1 MKTEV
6 FDHITFQCGLA
17 LSLIIIFKDIPYF
30 VKQDYKLRTIIVH
43 FFPHLW
49 LLMLDEGLKA
59 DIKEGV
65 MILRKISYPQVTKFP
80 KRNFYLPHT
89 NIICRYILITY
100 LTLLKITWLKWK
112 KLISRWTFQ
121 KFIFPFSW
129 FTTKIFIVKII
140 ILKCMIFKLFLLKIS
155 FKCVFKKWKHSY

>member
-1 MKTEV
+1 MISPSSMME
-6 FDHITFQCGLA
+6 ICENRSIWSYN
-17 LSLIIIFKDIPYF
+17 LSMRSCVISHNYIQRYF

-89 NIICRYILITY
+89 NIICRLYINYLSDTLKDYLIIMK
-100 LTLLKITWLKWK
+100 KINFKVNISEIHFSFF
-112 KLISRWTFQ
+112 LI
-121 KFIFPFSW
+121 
-129 FTTKIFIVKII
+129 
-140 ILKCMIFKLFLLKIS
+140 
-155 FKCVFKKWKHSY
+155 YN